1 MILLKYIVFVFNWL
15 PSWFYAIFTGVML
28 VKFGDTIV
36 GIISRAWRLIGR

>member
-1 MILLKYIVFVFNWL
+1 MLIKYLNLIFEWL
-15 PSWFYAIFTGVML
+15 PGWFYAIFTGVML